1 MASWPCGGETGL
13 CPVKQETKSS
23 NQKRKRIDQLV
34 FIKVKNFY
42 SSESITSQK
51 WCFTKEDAHTV
62 VKLQKILG
70 IITHPVCTHQN
81 HGDGSKHPPLKGLQL
96 KGPKMSN
103 VSKGMAELELSYL
116 PRGSINCFN
125 HLEKVIWLL
134 KLNIHVPYDVFL
146 CTQEKWKCM
155 SSKRHITK

>member
-1 MASWPCGGETGL
+1 MASWHCGWETGL
-13 CPVKQETKSS
+13 CLVNQETKSS

-34 FIKVKNFY
+34 FIKVKNLC

-51 WCFTKEDAHTV
+51 WCLTEEDAHTAV
-62 VKLQKILG
+62 RLQKILG
-70 IITHPVCTHQN
+70 IITHLVWTHQN
-81 HGDGSKHPPLKGLQL
+81 HSDGSKYLPEWLQL
-96 KGPKMSN
+96 KGPKMPN
-103 VSKGMAELELSYL
+103 VSKDMAELELSYL

-134 KLNIHVPYDVFL
+134 KLNIHLPYDVFL